1 MDASPSYFTYIASQ
15 IILCWE
21 IKIGFKKK
29 RGETLLAAHKLFAW
43 GKRKAVTVC
52 FKAAD
57 AALFL
62 RFVRQKN
69 RLSFHG
75 TLNWRENALTSA
87 GCKGAQLICY
97 NPFAEQKEELL
108 CSMWNIVYALLM
120 QIKDRCY
127 WSFLEKE
134 KSNKQLHIFHLG
146 WILECFA
153 KGCSPRRHQSIAWGK
168 NESWVF

>member
-1 MDASPSYFTYIASQ
+1 MP
-15 IILCWE
+15 E
-21 IKIGFKKK
+21 
-29 RGETLLAAHKLFAW
+29 

-108 CSMWNIVYALLM
+108 CSM
-120 QIKDRCY
+120 
-127 WSFLEKE
+127 
-134 KSNKQLHIFHLG
+134 
-146 WILECFA
+146 
-153 KGCSPRRHQSIAWGK
+153 
-168 NESWVF
+168 